1 MTPRDRERFPSAQA
15 VLANGIRALIRPLR
29 TGDTRILGDFY
40 LSVPARDYRFYRN
53 RPLTREQ
60 AATMAASAD
69 HPHRVALVLVPTPA
83 RGSQQT
89 SGPIGG
95 YAWCR
100 WEDGAER
107 SVLGICVGP
116 GCQNLGAGTA
126 LMKRLL
132 EIARTVG
139 PPITSLTVQKANPR
153 AVRLYRKMGFRIV
166 REQTRPASHWFPAE
180 PEYYMERPT

>member
-1 MTPRDRERFPSAQA
+1 MTPWDRKRFPAAQA
-15 VLANGIRALIRPLR
+15 VLANGIRVLIRPLR
-29 TGDTRILGDFY
+29 TSDPGALGDFY
-40 LSVPARDYRFYRN
+40 ASVPAQDYRFYRN

-60 AATMAASAD
+60 AATMAASVD
-69 HPHRVALVLVPTPA
+69 HPQRVVLVLVPR
-83 RGSQQT
+83 RGSRQT
-89 SGPIGG
+89 DDSIGG
-95 YAWCR
+95 YAWYR

-116 GCQNLGAGTA
+116 GFRNLGAGTA
-126 LMKRLL
+126 LMNRLL

-153 AVRLYRKMGFRIV
+153 AVLLYRKMGFRIV